1 MVADLEEVERE
12 EVQILGVD
20 LQHGEE
26 CQVVGGRGEV
36 DLRQVVDLL
45 WEEAILEVGDR
56 VEDLGGRSVEG
67 HLEVD
72 LPSLDLQVVDLSL
85 ELSWEDLRVLKVWDL
100 RPDLPVVEVE
110 FWTETRTD
118 ARPAWWRR

>member
-1 MVADLEEVERE
+1 MVADLEEVGRE
-12 EVQILGVD
+12 EVQTLGVD

-26 CQVVGGRGEV
+26 CQGVGGRGEV

-45 WEEAILEVGDR
+45 WEEVILEVVVQ
-56 VEDLGGRSVEG
+56 VEDLGGRSVEV

-85 ELSWEDLRVLKVWDL
+85 GLSWEDLRVLKV
-100 RPDLPVVEVE
+100 
-110 FWTETRTD
+110 
-118 ARPAWWRR
+118 

>member
-1 MVADLEEVERE
+1 MV
-12 EVQILGVD
+12 
-20 LQHGEE
+20 
-26 CQVVGGRGEV
+26 
-36 DLRQVVDLL
+36 
-45 WEEAILEVGDR
+45 EAILEVVVQ
-56 VEDLGGRSVEG
+56 VEDLGGRSVEV

-85 ELSWEDLRVLKVWDL
+85 GLSWEDLRVLKVEDL
-100 RPDLPVVEVE
+100 HPDLPVVEVE